1 MLWLKRMLINL
12 HNLTIIKKRH
22 PQLFRGVSLG
32 VGAILYLKVW
42 LPLTNITVPC
52 VFHEFTGLY
61 CPGCGMTRLIL
72 SLFEFDSAQAFRYNP
87 LAFILLPLSA
97 VYLFAHKKN
106 MRILT
111 HIIMSVMLI
120 LTLAFGLLRNT
131 PTFDWLA
138 PTTIR

>member
-1 MLWLKRMLINL
+1 MLWFKQMLINL
-12 HNLTIIKKRH
+12 YNLTILKKRH

-32 VGAILYLKVW
+32 VIGIIYLKVW

-61 CPGCGMTRLIL
+61 CPGCGITRLIL
-72 SLFEFDSAQAFRYNP
+72 SLFSFDSVQAFRYNP
-87 LAFILLPLSA
+87 LVFILLPLSLMY
-97 VYLFAHKKN
+97 VIVHKKN

-111 HIIMSVMLI
+111 HIIMGVMLI
-120 LTLAFGLLRNT
+120 LTLLFGLLRNI

>member
-1 MLWLKRMLINL
+1 MLWFKQMLINL
-12 HNLTIIKKRH
+12 YNLTILKKRH

-32 VGAILYLKVW
+32 FIGIIYLKVW

-52 VFHEFTGLY
+52 VFHKFTGLY
-61 CPGCGMTRLIL
+61 CPGCGITRLIL
-72 SLFEFDSAQAFRYNP
+72 SLFSFDSVQAFRYNP
-87 LAFILLPLSA
+87 LVFILLPLCLMY
-97 VYLFAHKKN
+97 VIVHKKN

-111 HIIMSVMLI
+111 HIIMGVMLI
-120 LTLAFGLLRNT
+120 LTLAFGLLRNI